1 MMMKR
6 APWIFLAA
14 LVGLGASLPNSAA
27 AGGYDTPMLYSARH
41 MGMGGTAVAYVDDPS
56 AMFHNPAGLAGTE
69 KLTLMGD
76 FSLLVGDITANPQ
89 SPSDDSI
96 TSGTTV
102 APFFLIGASGRIT
115 SWLTAGLAIYPVA
128 SAGAEYTYGM
138 NAAGDVGT
146 DSTTL
151 VFFEISPGLAFEIPN
166 TGLSIGAGY
175 RMTYASLDRSRDT
188 GLATELELSGLS
200 FAGFRLGAQYNL
212 MDYVKFGL
220 SYRHK
225 TVTEVDGPGFVV
237 APGDATYTTEFI
249 LPSRFS
255 FGARSDFGPV
265 GIALDAEYALQSQNG
280 RGQISTEMAGIDI
293 DTINDW
299 ENAWTVRIGAE
310 YRLMD
315 GKLPIRL
322 GYVWDQQTSNR
333 AYPTAFGTPPD
344 ATHIFT
350 AGAGYNA
357 GPWQANIAYAYR
369 TGSTTITPDDI
380 AGRDTC
386 LACGNPGEYSIG
398 LHGIYLDFSYHF
410 GRGET
415 YETGHGI
422 AYRGDVE
429 PEPEPM
435 PEPMPEPVVEP
446 APEPVAVPEPMPEPE
461 PVPEPEPEPEPE
473 DVHIEGDHLT
483 LDGTIN
489 FASASDEILP
499 ESLEII
505 DHLAQLINAHQELQH
520 VRIIGH
526 TDAAGSSRGNQRLS
540 ATRAAAVV
548 AALQSRGVSIQLDAS
563 GAGESE
569 LLCRETSEECNARNR
584 RVEFLIVS
592 DATE

>member
-1 MMMKR
+1 MMKR

-89 SPSDDSI
+89 GATDDSI

-115 SWLTAGLAIYPVA
+115 SWLTAGIAIYPVA

-138 NAAGDVGT
+138 NADGQAGT

-151 VFFEISPGLAFEIPN
+151 VFFEISPGLAFEIPD

-188 GLATELELSGLS
+188 GLATDLELSGLS

-225 TVTEVDGPGFVV
+225 TVTEIDGPGFVV
-237 APGDATYTTEFI
+237 APGDATYTAEFT

-255 FGARSDFGPV
+255 FGARSDFGAFGV
-265 GIALDAEYALQSQNG
+265 ALDAEYALQSQNG
-280 RGQISTEMAGIDI
+280 RGEIGTDGPGIDI
-293 DTINDW
+293 ATVNDW
-299 ENAWTVRIGAE
+299 TNAWTVRLGAE
-310 YRLMD
+310 YRLMN

-369 TGSTTITPDDI
+369 TGSTTITAEDI
-380 AGRDTC
+380 AGRDSC

-422 AYRGDVE
+422 AYRGDVDPEPVVEADPWDHSQDSVAE
-429 PEPEPM
+429 PE
-435 PEPMPEPVVEP
+435 PEPVVEP
-446 APEPVAVPEPMPEPE
+446 EPAAEPQ
-461 PVPEPEPEPEPE
+461 
-473 DVHIEGDHLT
+473 DVHIVGDHLT
-483 LDGTIN
+483 IDRHIS
-489 FASASDEILP
+489 FASASNEIL
-499 ESLEII
+499 SDSNDLL
-505 DHLAQLINAHQELQH
+505 DHVAQLVNMHSEIQH
-520 VRIIGH
+520 ISIIGH
-526 TDAAGSSRGNQRLS
+526 TDDQGS
-540 ATRAAAVV
+540 AAANMTLSTSRAEAVV
-548 AALQSRGVSIQLDAS
+548 EALRTRGVNIQLEAS
-563 GAGESE
+563 GAGETQN
-569 LLCRETSEECNARNR
+569 LCQEDTDECHARNR

-592 DATE
+592 DAPEAGL

>member
-89 SPSDDSI
+89 SASDDSI

-280 RGQISTEMAGIDI
+280 RGQISTEMAGLDI

-299 ENAWTVRIGAE
+299 ENAWTVRLGAE

-369 TGSTTITPDDI
+369 TGSTVITADDV

-386 LACGNPGEYSIG
+386 LACGNEGEYSIG

-435 PEPMPEPVVEP
+435 PEPMPEPVVAPEP
-446 APEPVAVPEPMPEPE
+446 APEPVAPPEPAPEPQ
-461 PVPEPEPEPEPE
+461 
-473 DVHIEGDHLT
+473 DVHIVGDHLT
-483 LDGTIN
+483 IDRHIS
-489 FASASDEILP
+489 FASASNEILP
-499 ESLEII
+499 ESNDLI
-505 DHLAQLINAHQELQH
+505 DHVAQLVNMHPEIQH
-520 VRIIGH
+520 ISIIGH
-526 TDAAGSSRGNQRLS
+526 TDDQGS
-540 ATRAAAVV
+540 AAANMTLSTSRAEAVV
-548 AALQSRGVSIQLDAS
+548 EALRTRGVNIQLEAS
-563 GAGESE
+563 GAGETQN
-569 LLCRETSEECNARNR
+569 LCEEDTDECHARNR
-584 RVEFLIVS
+584 RVEFLIIA
-592 DATE
+592 DAPEAGI

>member
-1 MMMKR
+1 MMKR

-14 LVGLGASLPNSAA
+14 LVGLGASAPNSAA

-41 MGMGGTAVAYVDDPS
+41 LGMGGTAVAGVDDPS

-76 FSLLVGDITANPQ
+76 FSLLVGDITANPT
-89 SPSDDSI
+89 STPDESI

-138 NAAGDVGT
+138 NPTTMQPGT
-146 DSTTL
+146 DTTTL
-151 VFFEISPGLAFEIPN
+151 VFFEISPGLEFEIPN

-188 GLATELELSGLS
+188 GLATNLELSGLS

-212 MDYVKFGL
+212 MDYVKFGF

-225 TVTEVDGPGFVV
+225 TVTEVDGPGFVAV
-237 APGDATYTTEFI
+237 PGDATYTTEFI

-265 GIALDAEYALQSQNG
+265 GVALDAEYALQSQNG
-280 RGQISTEMAGIDI
+280 RGEISSGGGGIDI
-293 DTINDW
+293 ATINDW
-299 ENAWTVRIGAE
+299 TNAWTVRVGAE

-344 ATHIFT
+344 ATHIIT

-369 TGSTTITPDDI
+369 TGSTTITADDI

-386 LACGNPGEYSIG
+386 LACGSTGEYSIG

-415 YETGHGI
+415 YETGHGV

-429 PEPEPM
+429 PEPVVEADPWDHSQDALVEP
-435 PEPMPEPVVEP
+435 EPEPVVVAPEP
-446 APEPVAVPEPMPEPE
+446 APEPQ
-461 PVPEPEPEPEPE
+461 

-483 LDGTIN
+483 IDGHIN
-489 FASASDEILP
+489 FASASNEILAD
-499 ESLEII
+499 SGTLL
-505 DHLAQLINAHQELQH
+505 DHIAQLVNMHPEIQH
-520 VRIIGH
+520 IRIIGH
-526 TDAAGSSRGNQRLS
+526 TDDEGS
-540 ATRAAAVV
+540 AAANV
-548 AALQSRGVSIQLDAS
+548 ALSTSRAESVASALRSRGVNIQLDAS
-563 GAGESE
+563 GAGEAQT
-569 LLCRETSEECNARNR
+569 LCQEDTDECHARNR

-592 DATE
+592 ASDTQHDAAR